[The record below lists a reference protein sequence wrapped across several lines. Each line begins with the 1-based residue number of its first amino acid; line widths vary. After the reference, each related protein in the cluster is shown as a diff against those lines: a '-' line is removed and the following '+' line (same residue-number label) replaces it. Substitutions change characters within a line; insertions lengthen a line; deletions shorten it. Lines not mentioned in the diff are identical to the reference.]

1 MSAIKRFSGGTA
13 SLDYLLTELGD
24 ILITQDGVSILV
36 EQSNLSTVPDPFE
49 GESYYLTQDGDILTD
64 QQGQAIGKQVSL

>member
-24 ILITQDGVSILV
+24 MFITQDGVAILV
-36 EQSNLSTVPDPFE
+36 EQSNLSTVPDMQPF
-49 GESYYLTQDGDILTD
+49 YLTQDGNILTTQID
-64 QQGQAIGKQVSL
+64 GQLLVVNY

>member
-36 EQSNLSTVPDPFE
+36 EQSNLSTVPDMQPF
-49 GESYYLTQDGDILTD
+49 YLTQDGNILTTQID
-64 QQGQAIGKQVSL
+64 GQLLVVNY